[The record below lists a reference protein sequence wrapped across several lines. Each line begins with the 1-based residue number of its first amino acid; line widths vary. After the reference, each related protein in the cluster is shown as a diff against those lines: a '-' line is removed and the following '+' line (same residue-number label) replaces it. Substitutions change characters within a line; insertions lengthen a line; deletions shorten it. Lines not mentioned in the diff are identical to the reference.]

1 VTFKGSGVKAAE
13 ADPRLA
19 EPGIEEASPAAALPH
34 GARKVAFFFLKYVVG
49 IGLIVWMVAAGKLD
63 LSVLGTVPASL
74 FAEAL
79 VLTAALTFLGSVRVL
94 YILRSLG
101 MQAGVWQCF
110 LYNCAGI
117 LYSNF
122 LPGGISGDAV
132 RAYLFMKAIPDH
144 RLAILGAMVLDR
156 VLGLVSMVFLGLVA
170 ALYMAINVTFIR
182 PYLLGFAAVFLALI
196 GSVALLHF
204 VGGRHRHDETAGEA
218 FVDRAWSKAK
228 RMVASLRIHEYPS
241 RVLIF
246 VVLQS
251 MVIHLL
257 LVALVYICSV
267 HSGSGLDFLRV
278 FVATPVGILV
288 NAIPL
293 SPGGLGIGEN
303 AFELLYKM
311 VGGTNGAT
319 SFLLARVFMYSPAFV
334 GLAYVLKRAVTR
346 TTR

>member
-1 VTFKGSGVKAAE
+1 
-13 ADPRLA
+13 
-19 EPGIEEASPAAALPH
+19 
-34 GARKVAFFFLKYVVG
+34 
-49 IGLIVWMVAAGKLD
+49 
-63 LSVLGTVPASL
+63 
-74 FAEAL
+74 
-79 VLTAALTFLGSVRVL
+79 
-94 YILRSLG
+94 
-101 MQAGVWQCF
+101 
-110 LYNCAGI
+110 
-117 LYSNF
+117 
-122 LPGGISGDAV
+122 
-132 RAYLFMKAIPDH
+132 
-144 RLAILGAMVLDR
+144 
-156 VLGLVSMVFLGLVA
+156 MVFLGLVA

-267 HSGSGLDFLRV
+267 HSASGLDFLRV

-319 SFLLARVFMYSPAFV
+319 SFLLARVFLYSPALV

-346 TTR
+346 TVG